1 MVALSKNGKGVK
13 EMSVM
18 PSYSEKS
25 ALPTGLDLDRL
36 DPATPRRRVMIV
48 DDEPETVGLL
58 KYILSNAGIDVA
70 GADCGQ
76 AAIDKVSRIWPDLI
90 LLDLMMPEMDGEETF
105 TNIRKLTPA
114 PVVIVSAKNQK
125 EDIVK
130 GLQMG
135 ADDYITKP
143 FHPAELVARVNT
155 VVNRAR
161 QVTAP
166 TGVMDFSNLDMS
178 LDPGTREV
186 RVRDETIAL
195 ARREFDVLYC
205 LGRHAPRW
213 VDHATIAEEV
223 WGQNDPKAVNRIKYV
238 VYLLRRKLELNP
250 SRPQLILARE
260 GLGYKLASDRA
271 TM

>member
-1 MVALSKNGKGVK
+1 
-13 EMSVM
+13 MSVM

-36 DPATPRRRVMIV
+36 DPSTPRRRVMIV

-70 GADCGQ
+70 GADSGKS
-76 AAIDKVSRIWPDLI
+76 AIDKVSRIWPDLI
-90 LLDLMMPEMDGEETF
+90 LLDLMMPEMDGMETF
-105 TNIRKLTPA
+105 ANIRKLTPA

-155 VVNRAR
+155 VVNRSR
-161 QVTAP
+161 QISAP
-166 TGVMDFSNLDMS
+166 SGLM
-178 LDPGTREV
+178 
-186 RVRDETIAL
+186 
-195 ARREFDVLYC
+195 EF
-205 LGRHAPRW
+205 PIW
-213 VDHATIAEEV
+213 
-223 WGQNDPKAVNRIKYV
+223 K
-238 VYLLRRKLELNP
+238 
-250 SRPQLILARE
+250 
-260 GLGYKLASDRA
+260 
-271 TM
+271 

>member
-1 MVALSKNGKGVK
+1 
-13 EMSVM
+13 MSVM

-36 DPATPRRRVMIV
+36 DPATPRRRVMII

-70 GADCGQ
+70 GADSGQ
-76 AAIDKVSRIWPDLI
+76 SAIDKVSRVWPDLI
-90 LLDLMMPEMDGEETF
+90 LLDLMMPDMDGMETF
-105 TNIRKLTPA
+105 ANLRKLTPA

-155 VVNRAR
+155 VVSRSR

-166 TGVMDFSNLDMS
+166 AGSVEFPNIDMT
-178 LDPGTREV
+178 LDPDTREA
-186 RVRDETIAL
+186 RVRGDTIPL

-205 LGRHAPRW
+205 LGRHTPRW

-238 VYLLRRKLELNP
+238 IYLLRRKLEVNP

-271 TM
+271 KA

>member
-1 MVALSKNGKGVK
+1 
-13 EMSVM
+13 MSLTS
-18 PSYSEKS
+18 SYSDRS
-25 ALPTGLDLDRL
+25 TLPTGLDLDRL
-36 DPATPRRRVMIV
+36 DPSTPRRRVMIV

-70 GADCGQ
+70 GADSGQ

-90 LLDLMMPEMDGEETF
+90 LLDLMMPEMDGMETF
-105 TNIRKLTPA
+105 ANIRKLTPA

-155 VVNRAR
+155 VVNRSR
-161 QVTAP
+161 TATP
-166 TGVMDFSNLDMS
+166 PSGSLEFPNLEMT
-178 LDPGTREV
+178 LDPDTREV
-186 RVRDETIAL
+186 TIRSDIFAL

-205 LGRHAPRW
+205 LGRHTPRW

-238 VYLLRRKLELNP
+238 IYLLRRKLELDP

-260 GLGYKLASDRA
+260 GLGYKLASDR
-271 TM
+271 TKI

>member
-1 MVALSKNGKGVK
+1 
-13 EMSVM
+13 MSTM
-18 PSYSEKS
+18 PSYSDKPG
-25 ALPTGLDLDRL
+25 LPTGLDLDRL
-36 DPATPRRRVMIV
+36 DPSTPRRRVMIV

-58 KYILSNAGIDVA
+58 KYILSNAGIDVS
-70 GADCGQ
+70 GAESGRT
-76 AAIDKVSRIWPDLI
+76 AIDKVTRIRPDLI
-90 LLDLMMPEMDGEETF
+90 LLDLMMPEMDGMETF
-105 TNIRKLTPA
+105 ANIRKLTPA

-130 GLQMG
+130 GLQLG

-155 VVNRAR
+155 VVSRSR
-161 QVTAP
+161 QALAP
-166 TGVMDFSNLDMS
+166 SGIMEFSSLNMS
-178 LDPGTREV
+178 LDPDTREV
-186 RVRDETIAL
+186 KIRDDSIAL

-205 LGRHAPRW
+205 LGRHTPRW

-238 VYLLRRKLELNP
+238 IYLLRRKLEVDP

-260 GLGYKLASDRA
+260 GLGYKLATDRVKP
-271 TM
+271 